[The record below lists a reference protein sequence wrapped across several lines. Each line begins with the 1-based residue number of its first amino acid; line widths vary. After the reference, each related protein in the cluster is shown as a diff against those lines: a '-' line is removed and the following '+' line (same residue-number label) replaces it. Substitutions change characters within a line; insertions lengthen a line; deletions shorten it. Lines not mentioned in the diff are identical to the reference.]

1 MRVQGRHVLRV
12 LKGGS
17 FSFPAITGQ
26 WIDRFGSSPDSREDI
41 AGFRLVV
48 RRTK

>member
-1 MRVQGRHVLRV
+1 MRVQGSLVLRV

-17 FSFPAITGQ
+17 FNFPAITSK
-26 WIDRFGSSPDSREDI
+26 WIDLFGASPDSREDI

-48 RRTK
+48 RRVK